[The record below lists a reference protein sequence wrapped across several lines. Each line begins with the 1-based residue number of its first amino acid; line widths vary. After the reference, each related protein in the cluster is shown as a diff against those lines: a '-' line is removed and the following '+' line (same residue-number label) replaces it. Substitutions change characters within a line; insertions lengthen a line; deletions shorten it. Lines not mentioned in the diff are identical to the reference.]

1 MNQKLTYLFLFV
13 ALLLHFTATAV
24 ATDTIYKKRIQKE
37 SSDLREK
44 MFLPPLVIKT
54 CPTAILSGGVVPF
67 TAEYRLM
74 MEITSGKRQSEQL
87 AVSYLGKSLF
97 VKAVENLAN
106 IPHNEFYKIN
116 GWRVQYEHKF
126 YWIGRRH
133 YAPYGFYFAP
143 MVSYANARISIG
155 LQRYYNDIYYD
166 FRNFNIDGVIG
177 VQAGKINRLTIDI
190 YAGLGYKSNK
200 LYYHSGSRN
209 TYQLDTE
216 DFGDI
221 YNSHLNAVAG
231 INLGYSF

>member
-1 MNQKLTYLFLFV
+1 MNRKLTYLFLFV
-13 ALLLHFTATAV
+13 AVLLHFTAGAV
-24 ATDTIYKKRIQKE
+24 ETDTIYKKKIKQE
-37 SSDLREK
+37 TNELREK

-74 MEITSGKRQSEQL
+74 MEITTGKRQSEQL
-87 AVSYLGKSLF
+87 AVSFLGKSLF
-97 VKAVENLAN
+97 VKAVEKLAN
-106 IPHNEFYKIN
+106 IPHNEYYKIN
-116 GWRVQYEHKF
+116 GWRVQFEHKF

-143 MVSYANARISIG
+143 MVSYANAHVSIG
-155 LQRYYNDIYYD
+155 LQRYYTDTYYD

-177 VQAGKINRLTIDI
+177 VQAGKINRLTIDL

-200 LYYHSGSRN
+200 LYYHADSYR
-209 TYQLDTE
+209 TAQLDTK
-216 DFGDI
+216 DFGDL
-221 YNSHLNAVAG
+221 YNSHLNGVAG